1 MFTKLFKSEG
11 GFTLVELLVTISIL
25 GVLFG
30 IVTLTLSGVGSD
42 AQDSVCAS
50 ETHLVQSA
58 LDVWMAI
65 NPSATAPSL
74 TPAAKINPSGL
85 FGDTS
90 GVCCS
95 FLFHLE
101 QTPSSFVGVAP
112 HESKFAAAMKSHLH
126 LIVGCINAPLA
137 IIAKEDKN
145 KLARE

>member
-1 MFTKLFKSEG
+1 MRTRRLSQV
-11 GFTLVELLVTISIL
+11 LCSRQVETV
-25 GVLFG
+25 
-30 IVTLTLSGVGSD
+30 D
-42 AQDSVCAS
+42 PCR
-50 ETHLVQSA
+50 
-58 LDVWMAI
+58 
-65 NPSATAPSL
+65 
-74 TPAAKINPSGL
+74 KINPSGL

-90 GVCCS
+90 GACCS

-101 QTPSSFVGVAP
+101 QTPSSFVRVAP